1 MVVEKVPE
9 LVREG
14 KRHRARERE
23 LERALET
30 ETHLRERETLAEWAR
45 EEQRERGVMSF
56 VLRMDGRKRHAGSL
70 EGEKTF
76 GTSRMVPSHGMVP
89 VITWYGTS
97 DHMVWY
103 QY

>member
-14 KRHRARERE
+14 KRHRARERA

-56 VLRMDGRKRHAGSL
+56 VLRMDGRKPGVWKGRRHLAQA
-70 EGEKTF
+70 EW
-76 GTSRMVPSHGMVP
+76 SHH
-89 VITWYGTS
+89 I
-97 DHMVWY
+97 VWY
-103 QY
+103 E